1 MRCARKAGALRRP
14 LLLLVSTHVRTN
26 EGTSRM
32 TNQNPPEQPNQQQPQ
47 APYQPQAPQA
57 PQAPLPPQAPNFS
70 SPQPPY
76 QPQAPQ
82 APGQPY
88 PQQQAPGQPY
98 PQAPGQPYAQAP
110 GQPYPYGAQ
119 PISPKPP
126 TSTLAIVSLILG
138 IIVAPAGIITGHMA
152 LSKIKR
158 TGEGGRGLALAGTII
173 GYVGTALGLLAIA
186 ITVVTTLI
194 IGATAATV
202 AGAGLSQY
210 DEYAQSLEDFDSETV
225 TPDSST
231 GALLDTPEKIL
242 AEWTPCDL
250 ARELNNP
257 TDAFYDDSE
266 WYASQEALAQLM
278 DPSAESDAIRA
289 YIEHMK
295 TGGSFDLELTAG
307 HVDAT
312 AAAEAKFCGQ

>member
-57 PQAPLPPQAPNFS
+57 P
-70 SPQPPY
+70 
-76 QPQAPQ
+76 
-82 APGQPY
+82 GQPY
-88 PQQQAPGQPY
+88 PQQ
-98 PQAPGQPYAQAP
+98 QAPGQPYAQAP

-119 PISPKPP
+119 PMAPKPP

>member
-1 MRCARKAGALRRP
+1 
-14 LLLLVSTHVRTN
+14 
-26 EGTSRM
+26 
-32 TNQNPPEQPNQQQPQ
+32 
-47 APYQPQAPQA
+47 
-57 PQAPLPPQAPNFS
+57 
-70 SPQPPY
+70 
-76 QPQAPQ
+76 
-82 APGQPY
+82 
-88 PQQQAPGQPY
+88 
-98 PQAPGQPYAQAP
+98 
-110 GQPYPYGAQ
+110 
-119 PISPKPP
+119 
-126 TSTLAIVSLILG
+126 
-138 IIVAPAGIITGHMA
+138 MA

>member
-1 MRCARKAGALRRP
+1 MQRG
-14 LLLLVSTHVRTN
+14 
-26 EGTSRM
+26 E
-32 TNQNPPEQPNQQQPQ
+32 QN
-47 APYQPQAPQA
+47 
-57 PQAPLPPQAPNFS
+57 
-70 SPQPPY
+70 
-76 QPQAPQ
+76 
-82 APGQPY
+82 
-88 PQQQAPGQPY
+88 
-98 PQAPGQPYAQAP
+98 
-110 GQPYPYGAQ
+110 
-119 PISPKPP
+119 
-126 TSTLAIVSLILG
+126 
-138 IIVAPAGIITGHMA
+138 
-152 LSKIKR
+152 
-158 TGEGGRGLALAGTII
+158 
-173 GYVGTALGLLAIA
+173 TALGLLAIA

-202 AGAGLSQY
+202 AGVGLSQY

>member
-57 PQAPLPPQAPNFS
+57 PQAPLPPQAPHFS
-70 SPQPPY
+70 SPQP
-76 QPQAPQ
+76 QAP
-82 APGQPY
+82 
-88 PQQQAPGQPY
+88 QAPGQPY

-119 PISPKPP
+119 PMAPKPP
-126 TSTLAIVSLILG
+126 TNTLAIVSLILG

-186 ITVVTTLI
+186 ITVVMTLI
-194 IGATAATV
+194 IGATTATL
-202 AGAGLSQY
+202 AGSALSQY
-210 DEYAQSLEDFDSETV
+210 DEYAQSLEDFESETV

-231 GALLDTPEKIL
+231 GDLLDTPEKIL
-242 AEWTPCDL
+242 TEWTPCDL
-250 ARELNNP
+250 AMELNNP
-257 TDAFYDDSE
+257 TDAFYEDAE
-266 WYASQEALAQLM
+266 WYAAQEALAQLM
-278 DPSAESDAIRA
+278 DPSTESDAIRA
-289 YIEHMK
+289 YVEHMK
-295 TGGSFDLELTAG
+295 NGTSFDIELTAA

>member
-88 PQQQAPGQPY
+88 P
-98 PQAPGQPYAQAP
+98 
-110 GQPYPYGAQ
+110 YGAQ
-119 PISPKPP
+119 PMAPKPP

>member
-1 MRCARKAGALRRP
+1 
-14 LLLLVSTHVRTN
+14 
-26 EGTSRM
+26 M
-32 TNQNPPEQPNQQQPQ
+32 TIPNPPEQPSQQQPPNLQQPQ
-47 APYQPQAPQA
+47 APQQYP
-57 PQAPLPPQAPNFS
+57 
-70 SPQPPY
+70 
-76 QPQAPQ
+76 PQ
-82 APGQPY
+82 APGQPQAAPYQQSGQPY
-88 PQQQAPGQPY
+88 PQPGQPYPQPSQPYQQPGQPY
-98 PQAPGQPYAQAP
+98 PQAPGQPY
-110 GQPYPYGAQ
+110 PYGSQ
-119 PISPKPP
+119 PAAPKPP
-126 TSTLAIVSLILG
+126 TNTLAIVSLILG

-152 LSKIKR
+152 LGKIKR

-186 ITVVTTLI
+186 ITVVMTLI

-210 DEYAQSLEDFDSETV
+210 DEYAQSLEDFDTDTV
-225 TPDSST
+225 VPEESS
-231 GALLDTPEKIL
+231 GELLDTPEKIL

-257 TDAFYDDSE
+257 TDAFYDDAE

-295 TGGSFDLELTAG
+295 TGDSFDFELTAG